1 MKLAYANNHSGGIQ
15 MKIAISSK
23 GTKLEENM
31 DLRFGR
37 AEYFIIYDLEK
48 DEFQAI
54 ENKGYTASG
63 GAGIASAQQLI
74 DEDIDIVISGN
85 FGPNAY
91 NLLNSSEIKMYKG
104 EEISIKELIEN
115 YKSGKLEE
123 IKTAGPSQ
131 KGGH

>member
-1 MKLAYANNHSGGIQ
+1 

-48 DEFQAI
+48 DEFQVI

-74 DEDIDIVISGN
+74 DKSIDVVISGS

-91 NLLNSSEIKMYKG
+91 NLLNSSGIKMYKG
-104 EEISIKELIEN
+104 EDISIKELIEK